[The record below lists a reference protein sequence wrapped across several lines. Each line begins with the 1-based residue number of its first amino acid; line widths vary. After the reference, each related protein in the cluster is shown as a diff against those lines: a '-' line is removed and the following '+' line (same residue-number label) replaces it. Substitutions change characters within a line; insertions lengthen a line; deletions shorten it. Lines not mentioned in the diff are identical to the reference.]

1 MILMDLG
8 EAAAELH
15 CSERWLANNLRAGRF
30 PAKKIGRKWVLDDDD
45 IAAILQ
51 ICSVTPDGFSTDS
64 PVSFA
69 PRSSMT
75 KTTLRRIQQS
85 RHPREETVPDTAT
98 GHLPS
103 DLQHADL
110 GEDHASHWR
119 GTELPPLHRTA
130 TP

>member
-8 EAAAELH
+8 QAAAELH

-69 PRSSMT
+69 PGSSMT
-75 KTTLRRIQQS
+75 KTTFRRIQQS

-98 GHLPS
+98 GHRLR
-103 DLQHADL
+103 
-110 GEDHASHWR
+110 ASR
-119 GTELPPLHRTA
+119 
-130 TP
+130 